1 MPEAKSGDAP
11 SFDSP
16 PTLVTA
22 VVGHLRD
29 AILRG
34 VYPPGAALH
43 EIPLA
48 RQVSA
53 SRTTVR
59 DALRT
64 LSEIGLVTIHARR
77 GAVVASM
84 SPQRAREIFTLRAV
98 LEAFAVRIALTE
110 GKIRSRE
117 LAEIETAFEQLQRSM
132 ESGDTYGMIEADMG
146 FHWEV
151 CRPCGHEILLEQLRG
166 LQTQTRQFI
175 FFTKFYASDAEGEVE
190 AHMPILMAIR
200 ASASERAAEAMR
212 DHINS
217 AGERLLVSMLEQ
229 AAQEPARSS
238 ATETRET

>member
-1 MPEAKSGDAP
+1 MLNARRETVP
-11 SFDSP
+11 SFDAP
-16 PTLVTA
+16 PTLVSA
-22 VVGHLRD
+22 VVAHLRD

-117 LAEIETAFEQLQRSM
+117 LAGIEAAFEQLQRSM
-132 ESGDTYGMIEADMG
+132 ESGDTYAMIEADMG
-146 FHWEV
+146 FHWAV
-151 CRPCGHEILLEQLRG
+151 CHPCGHEILLEQLRG

-200 ASASERAAEAMR
+200 DSASERAAAAMR

-229 AAQEPARSS
+229 AAAPDPEQGET
-238 ATETRET
+238 TET